1 MGDQRIAG
9 VDLGGTNITVAVVD
23 TDSTVVDRAKRKTP
37 KEGPA
42 AVVEGI
48 AKALDKLDEV
58 PAAVGVGAPGPV
70 SEGVVMS
77 APNLEGWREPV
88 PLAQMLAESVGMPV
102 YVDND
107 ATVGA
112 LGEWTA
118 GAGRGA
124 RDLMGVWLGTGV
136 GGGLVLDGR
145 PFRGA
150 FGGAGEFGHLIVHRG
165 GAICGCGRRGCVE
178 AYAGRAALEGA
189 AVTAVEAGRPTALVE
204 IQKRL
209 GKRRMTS
216 AVWAAALEEGDTL
229 AKRLFGDAIDALG
242 CGIAGAINLLDLDTI
257 VIGGG
262 LAEKLGAG
270 FVDQIA
276 EATLPRVLTKEN
288 ERRFLV
294 AALGDD
300 AGAIGAAVLARG
312 RLAA

>member
-1 MGDQRIAG
+1 MGEQLVAG

-23 TDSTVVDRAKRKTP
+23 ADGQVVDRAKRKTP
-37 KEGPA
+37 KDGPPS
-42 AVVEGI
+42 VVEGI
-48 AKALDKLDEV
+48 GKALRKLDV
-58 PAAVGVGAPGPV
+58 RPGAVGVGAPGPI
-70 SEGVVMS
+70 SDGVVMS
-77 APNLEGWREPV
+77 APNLEGWRDPV
-88 PLAQMLAESVGMPV
+88 PLAALLAESVDLPV
-102 YVDND
+102 FVDND

-118 GAGRGA
+118 GAGQGA
-124 RDLMGVWLGTGV
+124 RNLMGVWLGTGV

-145 PFRGA
+145 PYRGA

-204 IQKRL
+204 IQQRL

-216 AVWAAALEEGDTL
+216 AVWAAALDEGDPL

-270 FVDQIA
+270 FIDQIA
-276 EATLPRVLTKEN
+276 EATLPRVLTKEK

-312 RLAA
+312 MLAA